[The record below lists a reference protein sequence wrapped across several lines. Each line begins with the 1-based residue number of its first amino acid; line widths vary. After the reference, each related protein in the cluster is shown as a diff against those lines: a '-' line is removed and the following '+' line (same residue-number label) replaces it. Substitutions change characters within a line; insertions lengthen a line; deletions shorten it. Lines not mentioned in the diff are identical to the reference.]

1 MLALERHR
9 TLLQHLNSNGSLRT
23 AEIAKE
29 LGVTEETVRRDF
41 EKLERAGAL
50 KRSHGGAMPVDASR
64 LDFTRRVRSQ
74 QNAASKSLI
83 AKAAL
88 AHIQAGKTLYFDA
101 STTVHE
107 LAILMPDQAV
117 TILTNA
123 LQTALILS
131 EKPSVKVVV
140 LGGNLS
146 SSSLSCTGW
155 GTDIGLETHR
165 IDAAFLSCRGIDP
178 EKGLSEAT
186 EEQCRT
192 KSRIVKLAGEVF
204 LLADKSKTGL
214 ASSYFFAH
222 NSDVDLWITD
232 SMPDSHIYSTLR
244 SQGMRVEVA
253 EKNL

>member
-23 AEIAKE
+23 TEIAKE

-41 EKLERAGAL
+41 EKLEQVGAL
-50 KRSHGGAMPVDASR
+50 KRSHGGAMAVDSSR
-64 LDFTRRVRSQ
+64 LDFTRRVRAE
-74 QNAASKSLI
+74 QNATAKALI

-88 AHIQAGKTLYFDA
+88 AHIKPGKTLYFDA

-107 LAILMPDQAV
+107 LAIRMPDQPV

-123 LQTALILS
+123 LQTALVLS
-131 EKPSVKVVV
+131 EKPSVRVVV

-146 SSSLSCTGW
+146 ATSLSCTGW

-165 IDAAFLSCRGIDP
+165 IDAAFISCRGIDP

-192 KSRIVKLAGEVF
+192 KNRIVKLAGEVF

-232 SMPDSHIYSTLR
+232 SLPDSHIYTSLL

-253 EKNL
+253 DENL

>member
-23 AEIAKE
+23 TEIAKE

-41 EKLERAGAL
+41 EKLEQAGAL
-50 KRSHGGAMPVDASR
+50 KRSHGGAMPIDSSR
-64 LDFTRRVRSQ
+64 LDFTRRVRAE
-74 QNAASKSLI
+74 QNATAKALI

-88 AHIQAGKTLYFDA
+88 AHIQPGKTLYFDA

-107 LAILMPDQAV
+107 LAIRMPDQSV

-123 LQTALILS
+123 LQTALVLS
-131 EKPSVKVVV
+131 EKPSVRVV

-146 SSSLSCTGW
+146 STSLSCTGW

-165 IDAAFLSCRGIDP
+165 IDAAFISCRGIDP

-192 KSRIVKLAGEVF
+192 KNRIVKLAGEVF

-232 SMPDSHIYSTLR
+232 SLPDSHIYTSLL

-253 EKNL
+253 DENL